1 MDLDLDLVGVED
13 GAVIVSV
20 SDYEFAFSE
29 YVSKAWDRGR
39 TVTWSIPLFRTED
52 VWLMNQIKYTEFGT
66 NGSICFVLVWGF

>member
-39 TVTWSIPLFRTED
+39 TVT
-52 VWLMNQIKYTEFGT
+52 
-66 NGSICFVLVWGF
+66 